1 MQFLKQPRQN
11 ANMDRTKE
19 LTRKEFYDLA
29 QECRD
34 YAMRLA
40 NHDQDSVDRSVCRE
54 FNQFLIRMRT
64 YDKLSPKLTH
74 LKTARPITRGM
85 VLAGVLAF
93 WLSMVIVGIR
103 VLPQFSGLLGLG
115 ISVSLIF
122 LVFLVPPSVYG
133 TSVEAIEGRVLV
145 VVEALQEIL
154 EHGDM
159 QFTEAAYFQVRDTLR
174 EAADELRQQVYLNRV
189 SRWRR

>member
-1 MQFLKQPRQN
+1 
-11 ANMDRTKE
+11 MDAQKE
-19 LTRKEFYDLA
+19 LTRKAFYDLA

-40 NHDQDSVDRSVCRE
+40 NHDQDTVDRALCRE
-54 FNQFLIRMRT
+54 FNAFLPRVQS
-64 YDKLSPKLTH
+64 YDKLGPKIAH
-74 LKTARPITRGM
+74 LKTARGITRRM
-85 VLAGVLAF
+85 VLIGVLVFWFAMLLLTTIYGPRLSTLF
-93 WLSMVIVGIR
+93 WLFG
-103 VLPQFSGLLGLG
+103 
-115 ISVSLIF
+115 SVSLIF

-145 VVEALQEIL
+145 VVQALQEL
-154 EHGDM
+154 LDHGDM

-189 SRWRR
+189 SDWRRSA